1 MWKRAAPEKQP
12 TPATLPPEPVSQVP
26 APILPEGEEREE
38 ERSEVNMFDEF
49 QHNIGE
55 LSVFNEKEDV
65 SCLFHSFFH

>member
-38 ERSEVNMFDEF
+38 ERSEVNMFD
-49 QHNIGE
+49 
-55 LSVFNEKEDV
+55 
-65 SCLFHSFFH
+65 